1 MFASCPHRLSLRIS
15 AIVAAIFG
23 ILTLIAGG
31 RILLGLGKAGYA
43 VVQPVLLFNTIMG
56 ALYLLTAVFIV
67 RSSDWA
73 RPLALFIAAANVIVL
88 LSIIVMRS
96 TGGTVANETMGAM
109 TLRSVV
115 WVVIA
120 VVLMRD
126 SRLRLAVLGQA

>member
-1 MFASCPHRLSLRIS
+1 MFPSCPHRLSLRIS
-15 AIVAAIFG
+15 ALVAGIFG

-31 RILLGLGKAGYA
+31 RILLGLGEAGYT
-43 VVQPVLLFNTIMG
+43 VIRPVLLFNTVMG
-56 ALYLLTAVFIV
+56 ALYLLTAVLIV
-67 RSSDWA
+67 RSNERA
-73 RPLALFIAAANVIVL
+73 RPLALFIAATNVIVL
-88 LSIIVMRS
+88 LSILVMRA

-126 SRLRLAVLGQA
+126 YRLRQGVLGQA